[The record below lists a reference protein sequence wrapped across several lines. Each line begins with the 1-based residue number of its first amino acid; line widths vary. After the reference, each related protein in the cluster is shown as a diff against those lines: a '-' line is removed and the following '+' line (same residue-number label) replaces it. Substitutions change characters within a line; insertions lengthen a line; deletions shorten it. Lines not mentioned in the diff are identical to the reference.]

1 VLFKKLSVDIILT
14 LFEALVSERRIIVVS
29 KSLAVL
35 SSCVHAI
42 SAMVWPFTW
51 QVQHSKLFIIS
62 WTYVFVILNELID
75 SISSIDL
82 LNFLYFLFCV
92 KLLNF
97 FLIFNFTFFSFW
109 YILIFFFV
117 FWFVLKQQHVF
128 IPILPPSLIDYTCAP
143 MPFLVGI
150 LHSSLDALYSLPLEE
165 VLPLRC
171 YILMF
176 LCFSFL
182 SLIWGVSR
190 STELISYV
198 VDVDDVRC
206 ILSI

>member
-1 VLFKKLSVDIILT
+1 MCSRNFCDGVAFHLAGPTFKTLHHFMNICLCHFERIDRFNFINWFVEFFVFFILCET
-14 LFEALVSERRIIVVS
+14 
-29 KSLAVL
+29 
-35 SSCVHAI
+35 
-42 SAMVWPFTW
+42 
-51 QVQHSKLFIIS
+51 SKL
-62 WTYVFVILNELID
+62 
-75 SISSIDL
+75 
-82 LNFLYFLFCV
+82 LFDFQFHFF
-92 KLLNF
+92 F
-97 FLIFNFTFFSFW
+97 FLIHTD
-109 YILIFFFV
+109 IFFV